1 MMIAAT
7 SYWCFHVQGLTSA
20 LSPVLRIVLQ
30 GKCQFRF
37 LDEELDPCNIN
48 VPGHTF
54 RNILVQGYL
63 TAAHALTHYTILP
76 SVESSNFSS
85 DKMETKQVK

>member
-1 MMIAAT
+1 MIAAT
-7 SYWCFHVQGLTSA
+7 SYWCFHVQELTSA
-20 LSPVLRIVLQ
+20 LSPVLRIALQ
-30 GKCQFRF
+30 GKHWFRF

-63 TAAHALTHYTILP
+63 AAAHALTHYTILP
-76 SVESSNFSS
+76 SVESFNVSS
-85 DKMETKQVK
+85 DKMETK